1 MFDVVSLGEA
11 MLRLVPPN
19 YERIEQANSFK
30 VTIGG
35 AELNVVADL
44 SRLGIRTAWISKL
57 PLNPMGRMIAN
68 KAREQGVDT
77 SHIIWSNAGRAGLY
91 FVEFG
96 STPRATSVIYDRGNS
111 TASML
116 MPGEVKWDEVFE
128 DSKVFHTSGITPALS
143 RGCREVTMEAFES
156 ARRAGCK
163 TSFDLNY
170 RAKLWP
176 PAEAKECYER
186 LLDKVDILITT
197 QFDAEEVLGY
207 TGTYGEIAKQLS
219 DDFGIPIIAITLRRV
234 ISVLRGTWTSLVY
247 ADGKFYTDDE
257 TEIEIVDRF
266 GAGDAFSA
274 GFIYG
279 YLRNGVEQGQK
290 IGNAMASLKHS
301 VPGDMNWITMED
313 IEKYLKS
320 KDFRVQR

>member
-170 RAKLWP
+170 RAQLWP
-176 PAEAKECYER
+176 PAEAKECYEQ

-290 IGNAMASLKHS
+290 IGNAIASLKHS